1 MQLFSDKILAA
12 LYFIACVACAIVF
25 FNSHRWGYLVAA
37 GVWLAMGIYCLVTD
51 KDNTKLRK

>member
-1 MQLFSDKILAA
+1 MQLFNDKVLAA
-12 LYFIACVACAIVF
+12 LYFIATVACGIVF

-51 KDNTKLRK
+51 KNNNNIRK